1 MRLVYQRDDRGL
13 LQARLIATP
22 SGWPNAHQPVRSI
35 VRRTPPVLTA
45 NDRLREAATRLEE
58 EGTGA
63 LPVRDGAAVGI
74 ISERDIANAVAYGL
88 DPRTARVASVMTRDV
103 ISVTPDTPLIDVA
116 RLMAEHSI
124 RHMIVTRRQT
134 PIAIVS
140 VLEVLQ
146 AVLPPRGPN
155 DR

>member
-22 SGWPNAHQPVRSI
+22 SSWPQAHDPVRSI

-45 NDRLREAATRLEE
+45 NDRLREAAARLEE

-74 ISERDIANAVAYGL
+74 ISERDIANAVGYGL
-88 DPRTARVASVMTRDV
+88 DPRTAQVASVMSRDV

-124 RHMIVTRRQT
+124 RHVIVTHRQT
-134 PIAIVS
+134 PIAIIS

-146 AVLPPRGPN
+146 ALLPPRRPDG
-155 DR
+155 R